1 MSRSSQIQMTNDQ
14 IRRND
19 EIRMTKPA
27 TAQRKV
33 FDIQTSDF
41 FRHSSFLIRHSP
53 VSGRFPS
60 WEGLAV
66 GSWSQRLRTT
76 KGGFP

>member
-1 MSRSSQIQMTNDQ
+1 MSRSSQIQMTNDE

-27 TAQRKV
+27 TAQLRV
-33 FDIQTSDF
+33 FDIQASDF
-41 FRHSSFLIRHSP
+41 FRHSSFVIRHSP
-53 VSGRFPS
+53 LSDRFPS

-66 GSWSQRLRTT
+66 GSWSQCKRKT
-76 KGGFP
+76 KGVFP